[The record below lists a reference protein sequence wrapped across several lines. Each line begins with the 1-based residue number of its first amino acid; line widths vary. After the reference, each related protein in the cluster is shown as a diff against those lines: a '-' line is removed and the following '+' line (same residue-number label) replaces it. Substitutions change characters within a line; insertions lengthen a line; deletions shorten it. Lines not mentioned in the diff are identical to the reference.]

1 MTVVLFSAWHVVLF
15 ITLSSHATVYV
26 MESRLIVTRSVLQEF
41 QITRRSWRMKVITVR
56 HQVSAHDKHHPHP
69 NLYLSTRLYYKSL
82 SLSTRLYYKSLPL
95 STCLYYK
102 SLPLSTCLYYKSL
115 PLYPISTPLYYH
127 SLPSFPI
134 DLYTLIHLLLY
145 DISSL
150 ENFISFLNTSIC
162 ISDFFLLSSHPFS
175 VSFPHSFYLTLSILR
190 YLKLVR
196 VTTFHV

>member
-26 MESRLIVTRSVLQEF
+26 LESRLIVTRSVLQEF

-69 NLYLSTRLYYKSL
+69 NLY
-82 SLSTRLYYKSLPL
+82 LSTRLYYKSLPL

-150 ENFISFLNTSIC
+150 ENFISFLNTSIS

-190 YLKLVR
+190 YLKQLC

>member
-82 SLSTRLYYKSLPL
+82 PLSTR
-95 STCLYYK
+95 
-102 SLPLSTCLYYKSL
+102 LYYKSL

-150 ENFISFLNTSIC
+150 ENFISFLNTSIS